1 MHTFLF
7 VCSFVPFQNAYLF
20 VTPCSICARVLFAR
34 ARATTE
40 LTSLDMILLLAHFK
54 QQNLFLF
61 ENAASSQLY
70 RFPSISAD
78 LTSILFRMYH
88 SAMYTKVSAH
98 RV

>member
-7 VCSFVPFQNAYLF
+7 VCSFVPFRNAYLF

-34 ARATTE
+34 ATTE
-40 LTSLDMILLLAHFK
+40 LTYLDMILLLAHFK

-88 SAMYTKVSAH
+88 SAIYTKVSAH